1 VFVCVWPTVWGLSSL
16 LDLFLGL
23 QSRPVATPLRIGVLS
38 CIARYC
44 VLSLLKK
51 LIIFEVLH
59 NEWPRNFSGDIRTCC
74 GDRARPGTNDL

>member
-1 VFVCVWPTVWGLSSL
+1 VCGGAFQFVGLVSRASISSFC
-16 LDLFLGL
+16 DP
-23 QSRPVATPLRIGVLS
+23 SLRIGVLS